1 MIALLPRLRLLL
13 WHHEDT
19 ASMSFR
25 FWLADSDDPAY
36 LNSKVS
42 EARPRQWQQPPS
54 LRPVFLFT
62 VSLSLSFSLPLIHGC
77 HGLFLDFDCQEL
89 LNQIRRLCLSVSH
102 FLPLGIMWLLWYIS
116 ASLFQLHYWSWYHF
130 LLFGCNNALFWPWKF
145 EAARLR
151 DCSSKNNFVIYSSSC
166 HCKPVCP
173 SSVDYK
179 TSWLPNSFGA

>member
-1 MIALLPRLRLLL
+1 MVTLTIMTSWGLC
-13 WHHEDT
+13 WHAVPQEV
-19 ASMSFR
+19 AG
-25 FWLADSDDPAY
+25 FWLADSDPAC
-36 LNSKVS
+36 LNLKAS
-42 EARPRQWQQPPS
+42 EARQRQWQQPPPY
-54 LRPVFLFT
+54 RPVFLFT

-166 HCKPVCP
+166 HCKPVWP